1 MDCQP
6 CQSVHTPPS
15 TSSPPRPCPAST
27 WARPLPRS
35 QSKEELGRNLLIC
48 TRDEMIDLLSAYA
61 EAGIDEVISTS
72 NYGQSQA
79 ETLDMMAR
87 FASEVMPHLK
97 GLRQRAVA

>member
-1 MDCQP
+1 
-6 CQSVHTPPS
+6 
-15 TSSPPRPCPAST
+15 
-27 WARPLPRS
+27 
-35 QSKEELGRNLLIC
+35 
-48 TRDEMIDLLSAYA
+48 MIDRLSAYA